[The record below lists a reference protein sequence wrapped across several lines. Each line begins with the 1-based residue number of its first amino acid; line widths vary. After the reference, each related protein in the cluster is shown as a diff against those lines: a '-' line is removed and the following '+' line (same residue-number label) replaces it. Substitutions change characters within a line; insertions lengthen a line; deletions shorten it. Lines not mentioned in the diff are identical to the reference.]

1 VAGSQT
7 VIEIRQLFELPDFE
21 EVLHLQQAIWG
32 FPDIELL
39 PLRFL
44 VVVSHVGGHVFGAY
58 DGQMMVGFLFAI
70 PGIKP
75 GGHPYL
81 HSHML
86 GVLPAYRDAGVGRS
100 LKLKQREEALAR
112 GIELIEWTFDP
123 LELKNAFF
131 NIERLGAIVRRYH
144 ENEYGITF
152 SPLHGGL
159 PTDRCY
165 AEWWIGSP
173 RVEAAVGRTTSS
185 APEPLRPAEAISHP
199 SDIEAAVGRASS
211 APDPLVR
218 PSLAIAY
225 PADIARIRTEDPRRA
240 RQIQKENGEKFRR
253 AFEQGLAVTRFERG
267 EHQSSYLLEPWK

>member
-7 VIEIRQLFELPDFE
+7 VIEVRQLFELPEFE
-21 EVLHLQQAIWG
+21 EVLRLQQAIWG
-32 FPDIELL
+32 FADIELL

-44 VVVSHVGGHVFGAY
+44 VVVSKVGGHVFGAY
-58 DGQMMVGFLFAI
+58 DGGMMVGFCFAI

-75 GGHPYL
+75 NGHAYL

-86 GVLPAYRDAGVGRS
+86 GVLPAYQNAGIGRS
-100 LKLKQREEALAR
+100 LKLKQREEALHR

-144 ENEYGITF
+144 ENQYGITF

-165 AEWWIGSP
+165 AEWWIASP
-173 RVEAAVGRTTSS
+173 RVEAILNGDA
-185 APEPLRPAEAISHP
+185 RPAHQFEQTIS
-199 SDIEAAVGRASS
+199 
-211 APDPLVR
+211 
-218 PSLAIAY
+218 Y
-225 PADIARIRTEDPRRA
+225 PADIARLRAEDPRRA
-240 RQIQKENGEKFRR
+240 RQIQKENGEKFHR
-253 AFEQGLAVTRFERG
+253 AFEQGLAVTRFARG
-267 EHQSSYLLEPWK
+267 ETEGSYLLEPWQ

>member
-1 VAGSQT
+1 MAGSET
-7 VIEIRQLFELPDFE
+7 VIEIRQLHDLSEFE
-21 EVLHLQQAIWG
+21 EVLRLQQAIWG

-44 VVVSHVGGHVFGAY
+44 VVVSKVGGHVFGAY
-58 DGQMMVGFLFAI
+58 DGEMMVGFCFAI

-86 GVLPAYRDAGVGRS
+86 GVLPAYRDAHVGRS
-100 LKLKQREEALAR
+100 LKLKQREEALSR
-112 GIELIEWTFDP
+112 GIQLIEWTFDP
-123 LELKNAFF
+123 MELKNAFF

-144 ENEYGITF
+144 ENQYGITF

-165 AEWWIGSP
+165 AEWWIASP
-173 RVEAAVGRTTSS
+173 RVEALLGRTPT
-185 APEPLRPAEAISHP
+185 
-199 SDIEAAVGRASS
+199 S

-218 PSLAIAY
+218 PHETISY

-240 RQIQKENGEKFRR
+240 RQIQKENGEKLRA
-253 AFEQGLAVTRFERG
+253 AFEQGLVATRFERG
-267 EHQSSYLLEPWK
+267 QTVSSYLLEPWK

>member
-1 VAGSQT
+1 MAGSQA
-7 VIEIRQLFELPDFE
+7 VIEIRQLFQIADYE
-21 EVLHLQQAIWG
+21 EVLRLQQAIWG
-32 FPDIELL
+32 YPDIELL

-44 VVVSHVGGHVFGAY
+44 VVVSNVGGHVFGAY
-58 DGQMMVGFLFAI
+58 DGDMMVGFCFAI

-86 GVLPAYRDAGVGRS
+86 GVLPAYRDAHVGRN

-112 GIELIEWTFDP
+112 GIQLIEWTFDP

-144 ENEYGITF
+144 ENQYGITF

-173 RVEAAVGRTTSS
+173 RVEAVLANGGVPRDPG
-185 APEPLRPAEAISHP
+185 APPVET
-199 SDIEAAVGRASS
+199 
-211 APDPLVR
+211 
-218 PSLAIAY
+218 IAY

-240 RQIQKENGEKFRR
+240 RQIQKENGEKFRQS
-253 AFEQGLAVTRFERG
+253 FEQGLAVTRFERG
-267 EHQSSYLLEPWK
+267 ERESSYLLEPWK